1 MPQPPKGSEDRC
13 RWRSWKSGSDDSRLL
28 GSSTARLLD
37 SVSAAANQHHEETVA
52 LLQELV
58 RVPSVNPY
66 FTGWREPSR
75 EGDVQDI
82 LADRLARLGARVDR
96 WEPNAGDLARYAGGP
111 GYYPDRDFRGRPNL
125 AATLPGSGEGRS
137 LLLLGHVDVV
147 SAGDGWTVDP
157 FGADRRDGTIYGR
170 GTADMKAGL
179 TAAVAALEV
188 LRAAGVQLRG
198 DVTLASVVDEEA
210 GGMGTL
216 ALVDRGYRA
225 DGAIIPEPTDLH
237 VAPLCRGIVWGRLT
251 IPGRA
256 GHIEMPQPHWRE
268 GGAVDAIALGRMVLD
283 AIDQLNARWAA
294 SPSKR
299 HPLLPLPCQVKVSM
313 LDAGEY
319 PTAYASGM
327 RITFDAQYLPA
338 ERDERGL
345 GGQVKAEL
353 ERFFADVAAQ
363 DEWLREHP
371 RRIEWLIDADC
382 AETAGDHP
390 LTQTVHAAARLAGA
404 ESQVEGMSSHTDMG
418 LLVNA
423 GIPTVNFGPGAPSV
437 AHQPDERVTERDLMQ
452 ATLTLALATVEWC
465 GWDEA
470 D

>member
-1 MPQPPKGSEDRC
+1 MPRKSARGQAGKTASDGSNPL
-13 RWRSWKSGSDDSRLL
+13 DSTT
-28 GSSTARLLD
+28 SRLLD
-37 SVSAAANQHHEETVA
+37 SVSTAVNLRHEETVA

-66 FTGWREPSR
+66 FTRSTGPSR

-82 LADRLARLGARVDR
+82 LADRLTRLNARIDR
-96 WEPNAGDLARYAGGP
+96 WEPDAGELTRYAGGP
-111 GYYPDRDFRGRPNL
+111 GYYPDRDFRNRPNL
-125 AATLPGSGEGRS
+125 AATLPGSGGGRS

-147 SAGDGWTVDP
+147 SAGEGWTVDP

-188 LRAAGVQLRG
+188 LRAAGIRLRG
-198 DVTLASVVDEEA
+198 DVILASVVDEEA

-225 DGAIIPEPTDLH
+225 DGAIIPEPTDLQ
-237 VAPLCRGIVWGRLT
+237 VAPLCRGIVWGRVT
-251 IPGRA
+251 VPGRA
-256 GHIEMPQPHWRE
+256 GHIEMPQPSWRE

-283 AIDQLNARWAA
+283 AIDRLNARWAA

-345 GGQVKAEL
+345 GGHVKAEL
-353 ERFFADVAAQ
+353 EHFFAEVAAQ
-363 DEWLREHP
+363 DEWLQEHP
-371 RRIEWLIDADC
+371 PRLEWLIDADC
-382 AETAGDHP
+382 AETPGDHQ
-390 LTQTVHAAARLAGA
+390 LTQTVHAAARLAGT
-404 ESQVEGMSSHTDMG
+404 EGQVEGMSSHTDMG

-423 GIPTVNFGPGAPSV
+423 GIPTLNFGPGAPSV
-437 AHQPDERVTERDLMQ
+437 AHQPDEHVTERDLKH
-452 ATLTLALATVEWC
+452 ATLTLALALAEWC
-465 GWDEA
+465 GWDEGH
-470 D
+470 

>member
-1 MPQPPKGSEDRC
+1 MAKKTARGQDGKTA
-13 RWRSWKSGSDDSRLL
+13 SGGASPLDSTT
-28 GSSTARLLD
+28 SRLLD
-37 SVSAAANQHHEETVA
+37 SISSAASRRHEQSVA

-66 FTGWREPSR
+66 FTGSDGPSR
-75 EGDVQDI
+75 ESDVQDI
-82 LADRLARLGARVDR
+82 LADRLTPLGAQIDR
-96 WEPNAGDLARYAGGP
+96 WEPDAGVLAQYAGGP

-125 AATLPGSGEGRS
+125 AATLPGSGGGRS

-147 SAGDGWTVDP
+147 SAGEGWTVDP

-179 TAAVAALEV
+179 TGAVAALEV
-188 LRAAGVQLRG
+188 LRAAGIRLRG
-198 DVTLASVVDEEA
+198 DVILASVVDEEA

-268 GGAVDAIALGRMVLD
+268 GGAVDAIAHGRMVLD
-283 AIDQLNARWAA
+283 AIDRLNARWAA

-319 PTAYASGM
+319 PTAYASVM
-327 RITFDAQYLPA
+327 RVTFDAQYLPA
-338 ERDERGL
+338 ERDEWGL
-345 GGQVKAEL
+345 GGRVKAEL
-353 ERFFADVAAQ
+353 ERFFAEVAAQ

-371 RRIEWLIDADC
+371 PQLEWLIDADC
-382 AETAGDHP
+382 AETPGDHP
-390 LTQTVHAAARLAGA
+390 LTHTVHAAARLAGT

-423 GIPTVNFGPGAPSV
+423 GIPTLNFGPGAPSV
-437 AHQPDERVTERDLMQ
+437 AHQPDEHVAERDLMQ
-452 ATLTLALATVEWC
+452 ATVTLALALAEWC
-465 GWDEA
+465 GWDGGQ
-470 D
+470 